1 MATETTE
8 KAVEKNS
15 ERPSVTPKTFPD
27 FLKSYKSEI
36 ARALPRHL
44 TADRMTR
51 IALTEFRKNPLL
63 AKCDPASLFGAIVI
77 CSQMGLEPG
86 VFGQAWLLPFWNSNK
101 KIYEVQLIPGYKGF
115 IKLAKNSGEI
125 KSLEARVV
133 WSNDKFEVSYGH
145 ESKLIHV
152 PNLDGD
158 RGSMRLAYLYVEFK
172 DGGHYF
178 EVLTKADIEGIKA
191 RSKSRN
197 KEGKLVGPWVTD
209 EEPMW
214 RKSAIRRGSNYLNLS
229 PEMVRAIELDDAS
242 AMGDSQHLD
251 DVLKPE
257 ESIDAVFTKAD
268 EEAEQKSPTEELK
281 EKLKGKPEKSEPAK
295 TFFSSMKQYFEILGN
310 DTVFKVMGAHGFSG
324 TDEIIMPAD
333 QEKVMADLKVL
344 AEDKNAK

>member
-1 MATETTE
+1 MPTAEE
-8 KAVEKNS
+8 KAVENKNS
-15 ERPSVTPKTFPD
+15 ERPAVTAKTFPD
-27 FLKSYKSEI
+27 FLKSYKNEI

-86 VFGQAWLLPFWNSNK
+86 VFGQAWLLPFWNNNK

-133 WSNDKFEVSYGH
+133 YQNDKFEVSYGH
-145 ESKLIHV
+145 ESKLVHV

-158 RGSMRLAYLYVEFK
+158 RGAMRLAYMYVEFK

-178 EVLTKADIEGIKA
+178 EVLTKGDIEGIKA

-214 RKSAIRRGSNYLNLS
+214 RKSAIRRGANYLNLS
-229 PEMVRAIELDDAS
+229 PEMVRAVELDDAG
-242 AMGDSQHLD
+242 AMGESQRLD

-257 ESIDAVFTKAD
+257 EPIEAEWSKAN
-268 EEAEQKSPTEELK
+268 EEASKSPTDELK
-281 EKLKGKPEKSEPAK
+281 EKLKAK
-295 TFFSSMKQYFEILGN
+295 APVDNPWFAKMTNYFELLGN
-310 DTVFKVMGAHGFSG
+310 DVVFGVLGAYGFQG
-324 TDEIIMPAD
+324 TDE
-333 QEKVMADLKVL
+333 VVG
-344 AEDKNAK
+344 AEDQKRILGELETKLTDKKAK